1 MIEVR
6 LVPRIR
12 EILRE
17 TGRRPCDLARD
28 TGIDP
33 GPLSRIMDGKPVNL
47 MTAVNIA
54 AALGKRVEE
63 IWKIKE
69 VEDE

>member
-17 TGRRPCDLARD
+17 RGRRPCDLARD

-33 GPLSRIMDGKPVNL
+33 APLTRIMDGKPVTL
-47 MTAVNIA
+47 MTALNIA

-63 IWKIKE
+63 IWIMKE
-69 VEDE
+69 VDV